1 MAPPADEPEGDRR
14 RVPPP
19 VPSRSDSAQ
28 APPVPARD
36 DSSSDEDDSDT
47 QQLLGGADSEGSEGG
62 QGDGAKASLY
72 QAAGKRKKLP
82 FYTPFLYRDYCIL
95 YSINVA
101 EFFSSTLA
109 SLTLLQWL
117 YEYTGS
123 GLALG
128 GLGIATLFVN
138 VPGIIAGGVLADE
151 MDRKMLVS
159 RMQGAQ
165 LLVLLL
171 VWLLDWLEL
180 MRPYHVYIAIIVL
193 TGARRLEGS
202 ARGVLT
208 AVCVPADVL
217 PYAISYVSTPRRS
230 EAAGGTS
237 VLTRSPSAPRQR
249 PGAMTCA
256 DRSNGGGAAGSTRSP
271 RT

>member
-36 DSSSDEDDSDT
+36 GSSSDEDDSDT
-47 QQLLGGADSEGSEGG
+47 QQLLGGGAEGSEGG

-217 PYAISYVSTPRRS
+217 PYAISYVSTPLALRS
-230 EAAGGTS
+230 GGPAGGND
-237 VLTRSPSAPRQR
+237 QR
-249 PGAMTCA
+249 
-256 DRSNGGGAAGSTRSP
+256 
-271 RT
+271 